1 MFSHEFDDPELI
13 KAIEDFLQQGKP
25 EYAEEVVPLSAV
37 RPEWRDLVAKMQQ
50 QGDELSSFL
59 NNLENIQTD
68 LVPVEQA
75 VIPTDLAALAA
86 STADLVIT
94 ANIPDVGSEV
104 VHVRDWPTSPFK
116 AFTVHLS
123 DNAVPDFLPARS
135 IDFENYLS
143 GNVQELMPELAK
155 AFGIDQEQTR
165 PMKLTISA
173 QAGAIMD
180 PQTKPIMEHIVSTF
194 PDAPHIGNFYTEY
207 YFFKNRMGKAIRLNE
222 RLLGIR
228 VIEEDYALSQVTAG
242 DLVIAKTGLLAVQ
255 QGVISRLRSESI

>member
-1 MFSHEFDDPELI
+1 MSSHEFDDPELI

-25 EYAEEVVPLSAV
+25 EYTEEVIPLSAV

-50 QGDELSSFL
+50 QGHELSNFL
-59 NNLENIQTD
+59 NNLKNIQTD
-68 LVPVEQA
+68 IVPVEQA

-86 STADLVIT
+86 STADLIIT
-94 ANIPDVGSEV
+94 ANLPDVGPET

-135 IDFENYLS
+135 INFENYLS
-143 GNVQELMPELAK
+143 GNLQELMPELAE
-155 AFGIDQEQTR
+155 AFGIDQERTR

-173 QAGAIMD
+173 RAGAIMD
-180 PQTKPIMEHIVSTF
+180 PQTRPIIEHIVSTF

-207 YFFKNRMGKAIRLNE
+207 YFFKDRMGKAVRLDE

-228 VIEEDYALSQVTAG
+228 ALEEDHALSQVTAG
-242 DLVIAKTGLLAVQ
+242 DRVLAKTGLLAVQ
-255 QGVISRLRSESI
+255 QGIISRLRSASI